1 MDIKEIVKNGENKT
15 IEFKEIIPN
24 SKKISQTAVAFAN
37 GAGGKILI
45 GITDDRKIVG
55 IDEKQDIFKIIDDL
69 NTIIYDSCY
78 PNINADIYTENKD
91 NKTILVIEVF
101 PGNLK
106 PYYIK
111 SMGKENGVY
120 IRVGASNRKA
130 SYENILELERQRR
143 NITFDE
149 EIDWDLEYEDLNLDF
164 LKKKFKENGK
174 DFSEEKLLNLGLI
187 KKDGNDLKVT
197 RGFGIILGLYENTNI
212 NCARFKGKTMD
223 IFLDKKEF
231 TGDIFGKIE
240 NIQMFL
246 SNHLNI
252 SSKFENFQR
261 KDILEIPMLALRE
274 GIINAIVH
282 RDYSN
287 QGRDI
292 KIGIYDD
299 VVEIVSPGGLP
310 STLTIEQIYSGRSE
324 IRNRVLARIFK
335 ELNFIEKWG
344 SGINRMINLCKEVN
358 LKVPEIKETG
368 DSIVLTFYRTE
379 NSAGLVPDSAGLVPD
394 SAGLV
399 PDSAGLVP
407 DKNNL
412 SDTELK
418 VFEIIKDRTTRKYI
432 QDKLS
437 FSERMI
443 RKTLNILQEKGL
455 IEKVGKGPATYY
467 KKIK

>member
-78 PNINADIYTENKD
+78 PNINTDIYTENKD

-394 SAGLV
+394 
-399 PDSAGLVP
+399 
-407 DKNNL
+407 KNNL

>member
-78 PNINADIYTENKD
+78 PNINTDIYTENKD

-197 RGFGIILGLYENTNI
+197 RGLGIILGLYENTNI

-231 TGDIFGKIE
+231 DGDIFGKIE

-418 VFEIIKDRTTRKYI
+418 VFGIIKDRTTRKYI